1 MDEVINRAQNSD
13 ELNPESIKKGITKKE
28 FEEFAKLRDKLI
40 AEKIAELYQEGV
52 YDAETQEYVPIKKS
66 TPENITAAIMQAKSA
81 ATKEAK
87 SEFNADEEE

>member
-1 MDEVINRAQNSD
+1 
-13 ELNPESIKKGITKKE
+13 
-28 FEEFAKLRDKLI
+28 
-40 AEKIAELYQEGV
+40 LYQEGV